1 MSKPRCSECIFYEP
15 DEDIE
20 DGYQGSCRRYPPVI
34 SDPENCH
41 TPDGWSTPMVYSSA
55 WCGEFQ
61 PVEVNAIEQLS
72 KGRK

>member
-15 DEDIE
+15 DIE

-41 TPDGWSTPMVYSSA
+41 TPDGWSTPMVYSSV

-72 KGRK
+72 KGR